1 MYFEIIAE
9 KRTTLLTKYGEKEI
23 EKRKLAIAGWSV
35 IGVGNGIYQVNDYRH
50 GALVNLYDK
59 TCDCM
64 VWEQSGLPC
73 AHAIMV
79 LRSQNIHQCATL
91 ARVDYRRTYQ
101 GLIHPLP
108 APRDWEIPDEIMIV
122 RPPVM
127 DKRPVGRPRNTNR
140 IPSQG
145 EEKRVK
151 RCGRCNQIGHYK
163 NNCNAAIP
171 TRATTERASGSRARG
186 TQGRR
191 SRGRGGTHRGRT
203 QEDTTQDGFDYSTVE
218 LGN

>member
-1 MYFEIIAE
+1 M
-9 KRTTLLTKYGEKEI
+9 
-23 EKRKLAIAGWSV
+23 

-91 ARVDYRRTYQ
+91 ARDDFSIQTYRRTYQ

-127 DKRPVGRPRNTNR
+127 DKRPVGRPR
-140 IPSQG
+140 
-145 EEKRVK
+145 KRTGY
-151 RCGRCNQIGHYK
+151 RL
-163 NNCNAAIP
+163 
-171 TRATTERASGSRARG
+171 
-186 TQGRR
+186 
-191 SRGRGGTHRGRT
+191 RGRKKG
-203 QEDTTQDGFDYSTVE
+203 
-218 LGN
+218 